1 MKKIIIVSFVMLFVF
16 IGQTVSAGDVSKGIS
31 VGNAGSFSG
40 DAAAPCMEIFN
51 SSQMAVD
58 EWNARGGI
66 QGVKVKHV
74 MGDDALDP
82 AQGIKVARK
91 FTSDKTMYGVVGPP
105 VSHIAQASL
114 KIYGQSNLA
123 CITTAASKPELTE
136 SGYKHFFRVNARN
149 DAHGWNSALFIKS
162 TSAELA
168 CTWAFG
174 INGGSA
180 KE

>member
-1 MKKIIIVSFVMLFVF
+1 MMKKIIILLMAVF
-16 IGQTVSAGDVSKGIS
+16 SLIIGQTVSATDVAKGIS
-31 VGNAGSFSG
+31 VGNAGSFTG

-51 SSQMAVD
+51 SSQIAVD

-66 QGVKVKHV
+66 QGVQIKHV

-91 FTSDKTMYGVVGPP
+91 FTSDRSMYGVVGPP

-114 KIYGQSNLA
+114 KIYGQNDLA

-136 SGYKHFFRVNARN
+136 SGYKHFFRVNA
-149 DAHGWNSALFIKS
+149 
-162 TSAELA
+162 
-168 CTWAFG
+168 
-174 INGGSA
+174 
-180 KE
+180 

>member
-1 MKKIIIVSFVMLFVF
+1 MLAIFLTF
-16 IGQTVSAGDVSKGIS
+16 TGQTVLANDVSKGIN
-31 VGNAGSFSG
+31 VGNAGSFTG
-40 DAAAPCMEIFN
+40 DAAAPCMEIYN

-66 QGVKVKHV
+66 HGVQINHV

-91 FTSDKTMYGVVGPP
+91 FTSDKKIYGVVGPP

-114 KIYGQSNLA
+114 KIYGQDNLA

-136 SGYKHFFRVNARN
+136 AGYNHFFRVNTRN
-149 DAHGWNSALFIKS
+149 DAHGWNSALLKTI
-162 TSAELA
+162 
-168 CTWAFG
+168 
-174 INGGSA
+174 
-180 KE
+180 